1 MAVTFNYNQTIE
13 QAKLLDELA
22 NDMQSQC
29 CKALSGVGENV
40 EAAWSGESAKAYLKH
55 IRGVETDMQN
65 KAKYLR
71 EVAEFLRSAAKKI
84 RAAEEAAKQA
94 ANRI

>member
-1 MAVTFNYNQTIE
+1 MAVTFDYNQTIQ

-22 NDMQSQC
+22 NDMVNQC
-29 CKALSGVGENV
+29 CKRMYDVAGNV
-40 EAAWSGESAKAYLKH
+40 EAAWTGDASKAYIKH
-55 IRGVETDMQN
+55 IRGVETDILN
-65 KAKYLR
+65 KAGYLR

-94 ANRI
+94 AQKI

>member
-1 MAVTFNYNQTIE
+1 MAVTFDYNKTIQ

-22 NDMQSQC
+22 DDMVNQC
-29 CKALSGVGENV
+29 CRRMYDVTGNV
-40 EAAWSGESAKAYLKH
+40 EAAWTGDAAKAYLKH
-55 IRGVETDMQN
+55 IRGVETDLAN
-65 KAKYLR
+65 KARYLR

-94 ANRI
+94 AQQI